1 MAWRIEYLRSARKS
15 VEKLEPQ
22 TRNRIRDFL
31 YERLAVVDDPRQLG
45 KSLSG
50 PLKGFWSYRVGDH
63 RIICDLQDG
72 AMVVL
77 VVTVGNRRDIYQ

>member
-15 VEKLEPQ
+15 VEKLDPQ
-22 TRNRIRDFL
+22 TRSRIRNFL
-31 YERLAVVDDPRQLG
+31 YERLADADDPRQLG

-63 RIICDLQDG
+63 RIICELKDG
-72 AMVVL
+72 ALIVL
-77 VVTVGNRRDIYQ
+77 VVAVGNRRDIYQ